1 MKTISAPKRDWHRFL
16 TTLPSH
22 LFRES
27 ESMYFEI
34 VLQDG
39 QTERVYSD
47 SSLVRYRTLLLFLS
61 ENNRMSIVQ

>member
-1 MKTISAPKRDWHRFL
+1 
-16 TTLPSH
+16 
-22 LFRES
+22 
-27 ESMYFEI
+27 MYFEI